1 MEKQSDYYHNPDLLY
16 CLIGNNSEPEG
27 MVEGQSFLALIDLGS
42 QVSSITQDLA
52 AQLRLP
58 VHTLATILNIEVMGG
73 QWVPYT
79 GYVEV

>member
-1 MEKQSDYYHNPDLLY
+1 
-16 CLIGNNSEPEG
+16 
-27 MVEGQSFLALIDLGS
+27 MVEGQSFLAQIDSGS
-42 QVSSITQDLA
+42 QVSSITQDLV

-58 VHTLATILNIEVMGG
+58 IHTLVTNLNIEGMGG